1 MKTSNSSSSRKIEV
15 WNTGRWY
22 TEAGQIIAA
31 VAVEGGVIFNDVSR
45 MIDGFVVA
53 TPERIARDGVQRVA
67 MWGYDTGAPT
77 EGGGYKYNYG
87 WVPSDKRD
95 VLSELSRAAS
105 AFIAQLPKREVRS

>member
-1 MKTSNSSSSRKIEV
+1 MNTSNSSSKIAV

-22 TEAGQIIAA
+22 TEVGQVIAA
-31 VAVEGGVIFNDVSR
+31 VEVEGGVIFIDVSR

-77 EGGGYKYNYG
+77 AGGGYKYNYTH
-87 WVPSDKRD
+87 VPREQRD

-105 AFIAQLPKREVRS
+105 AFIAQLPQREVRS